1 MHAQTNLAKKQG
13 RTEKTN
19 EQNTNIQTEE
29 NDDKKEDIVKQA
41 NMKWWR
47 RNKIGETSYDFLFKR
62 RRRREDGR
70 THSHL
75 CYIAKVT
82 N

>member
-1 MHAQTNLAKKQG
+1 MHRHTQQKSKAEPK
-13 RTEKTN
+13 KTN

-47 RNKIGETSYDFLFKR
+47 RNKIGETS
-62 RRRREDGR
+62 
-70 THSHL
+70 
-75 CYIAKVT
+75 
-82 N
+82 